1 MTWSRT
7 MGPLTSS
14 WSWFTAPPWP
24 TNSTRDGPL
33 SAQDVDRLLPPLL
46 DVLATVH
53 QAGFVHRDIKPANIL
68 LDREGRAHPDR
79 FRRRAGCNGRAHHA
93 P

>member
-7 MGPLTSS
+7 NG
-14 WSWFTAPPWP
+14 TAYIVMELVHG
-24 TNSTRDGPL
+24 SALDKKLDLYGPL

-68 LDREGRAHPDR
+68 LDRRD
-79 FRRRAGCNGRAHHA
+79 A
-93 P
+93 PS